1 MKKHKILIISLISL
15 VGAINLTGCTKL
27 MSSQMPVGS
36 VPMTQTYNEAIN
48 GTDANGNDNS
58 LTMVREKTNDL
69 ITWPVDQSAYE
80 LAQGNEKSKI
90 DGQFQRLSNPDVV
103 MYVYPHLAGQDNNQ
117 APVPGYTTAFPLY
130 QHEYYAM
137 PGEVVKDN

>member
-1 MKKHKILIISLISL
+1 MKKHKILTISLISL

-27 MSSQMPVGS
+27 MSSQMPAGS

-48 GTDANGNDNS
+48 GTDASGNNNS
-58 LTMVREKTNDL
+58 LAMVREKTNDL
-69 ITWPVDQSAYE
+69 VTSPVDNNSYG
-80 LAQGNEKSKI
+80 LAQEREKSKI
-90 DGQFQRLSNPDVV
+90 DGQFQRISNPDIV